1 MVKSKDWVLLS
12 TNREFGAE
20 IGNQDNRK
28 MLEEQWK
35 NFIETGIQNGG
46 MLVQHPF
53 ASFDLKGLSSHP
65 LTGEKMSINDY
76 NPYANSLYVT
86 PNYLDVQNVE
96 LNEED
101 KKNINSLGEGEF
113 GLLLPEKLK
122 DQEDKLRQ
130 IYEDFLA
137 IRNDKEIKFNRL

>member
-1 MVKSKDWVLLS
+1 
-12 TNREFGAE
+12 
-20 IGNQDNRK
+20 

-35 NFIETGIQNGG
+35 KLHRNWHSEWRNASPASTS
-46 MLVQHPF
+46 

-65 LTGEKMSINDY
+65 LMGKMSINDY

-101 KKNINSLGEGEF
+101 KKSINSLGGGEF

-122 DQEDKLRQ
+122 DQEDKLGV
-130 IYEDFLA
+130 
-137 IRNDKEIKFNRL
+137 KFMKIS